1 MAAAM
6 TLRMPVPTAGRP
18 TAVTFRRRRLA
29 AALVALAIV
38 VPTVSLAAQAGSALG
53 GPSLATP
60 ERHPTGSGPTD
71 GLTRIVVE
79 PGDTLWSIAEQLV
92 GNGDP
97 RPVVDALIEAR
108 GTTVVVPGETVVWPR

>member
-18 TAVTFRRRRLA
+18 TAATFWRRRFA
-29 AALVALAIV
+29 AAVVTLAIV
-38 VPTVSLAAQAGSALG
+38 VPAVSLAAPAGRALG
-53 GPSLATP
+53 GSSLAAP
-60 ERHPTGSGPTD
+60 ERHPTAPDS
-71 GLTRIVVE
+71 LTRVVVE

-92 GNGDP
+92 DGGDP
-97 RPVVDALIEAR
+97 RPVVDALAEAR

>member
-6 TLRMPVPTAGRP
+6 TMRMPVPTAGRP
-18 TAVTFRRRRLA
+18 TAATFWRRRFA
-29 AALVALAIV
+29 AALVTLAIV
-38 VPTVSLAAQAGSALG
+38 VPAVSLAAQAGSALG
-53 GPSLATP
+53 GSSLAAP
-60 ERHPTGSGPTD
+60 ERHPTAEN
-71 GLTRIVVE
+71 LTRVVVE

-92 GNGDP
+92 DGGDP